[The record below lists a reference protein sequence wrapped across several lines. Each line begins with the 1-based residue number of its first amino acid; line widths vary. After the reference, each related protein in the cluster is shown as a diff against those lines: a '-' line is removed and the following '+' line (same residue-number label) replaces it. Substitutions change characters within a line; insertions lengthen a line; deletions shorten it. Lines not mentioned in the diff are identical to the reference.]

1 VIRAETGVGEMR
13 ASRIVSTRS
22 DTGAERAP
30 SAPTAIYENAPKSN
44 GRLRAALLC
53 GGMGFVAGAVFW
65 HLVGFWS
72 FMAEVVLDR
81 TAAAQAAVGPPPRL
95 DGVPSVILV
104 KADRCTTLALNRRSN
119 LTVAVPCAN
128 DGLALRLL
136 PETATRDDLA
146 LLGERLQ
153 AAGFR
158 PD

>member
-1 VIRAETGVGEMR
+1 MR

-22 DTGAERAP
+22 DTGEERAP
-30 SAPTAIYENAPKSN
+30 SAPTGVHERSPKSA
-44 GRLRAALLC
+44 GRLRAALLW

-72 FMAEVVLDR
+72 FVAEVVLDR
-81 TAAAQAAVGPPPRL
+81 TAAAQAAAAAPPRSN
-95 DGVPSVILV
+95 GVPTVILV

-119 LTVAVPCAN
+119 LTVAAPCVN
-128 DGLALRLL
+128 DGMALRLV
-136 PETATRDDLA
+136 PETGTRDDLA
-146 LLGERLQ
+146 VLGERLQ

>member
-1 VIRAETGVGEMR
+1 MR

-22 DTGAERAP
+22 
-30 SAPTAIYENAPKSN
+30 NAPKST
-44 GRLRAALLC
+44 GRLRAALLW

-81 TAAAQAAVGPPPRL
+81 TAAAQAAVGAPPRSNA
-95 DGVPSVILV
+95 VPTVILV
-104 KADRCTTLALNRRSN
+104 QADRCTTLALKRRSN

-128 DGLALRLL
+128 DGLALRLV
-136 PETATRDDLA
+136 PDAGARDDLA
-146 LLGERLQ
+146 VLSEPRLQ